1 MPQNI
6 IKILDKNFSDLKAGE
21 KMYISSPEIITK
33 YIEKIPFGVQKS
45 LKEVRLELAKKV
57 NADNT
62 CPVTT
67 GIQFFLSGE

>member
-33 YIEKIPFGVQKS
+33 YIEKIP
-45 LKEVRLELAKKV
+45 L
-57 NADNT
+57 
-62 CPVTT
+62 
-67 GIQFFLSGE
+67 FLITMTLIIKQ